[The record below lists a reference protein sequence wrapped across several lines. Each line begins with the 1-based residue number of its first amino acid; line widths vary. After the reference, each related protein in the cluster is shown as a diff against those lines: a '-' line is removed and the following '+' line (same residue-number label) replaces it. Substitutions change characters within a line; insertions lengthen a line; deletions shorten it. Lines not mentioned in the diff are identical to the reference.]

1 MAELCLPP
9 QPPRVSVIVPVFN
22 GGADLD
28 RCLAAIAASTL
39 KPWECIVVD
48 DASTDGMVRLSAER
62 HGARVIRLDRQQGPG
77 AARNQGAK
85 EASGD
90 ILFFVDADVM
100 LHGDAL
106 ALAVGTFESEP
117 DVSAVFGSYDDEPDH
132 RSFLSQYR
140 NLFHHWVHQAADT
153 EATTFWAGC
162 GAIRRAVFMAVGGFD
177 CDYRYPSIEDIEL
190 GGRLR
195 RAGHRIRLNKAM
207 FGRHLK
213 QWRFWNM
220 IVTDIF
226 VRGAPWMRLLLRD
239 RQVPNQLNLSYRSRM
254 ATVMAVLLLI
264 AVLILP
270 AAGHWAAIAPITVF
284 LLAAATCGTLAGA
297 RGGRGA
303 RAGAA
308 GLAIV
313 APVLTWVAAPDPLAI
328 IPLSLCFGL
337 VLTHLSFY
345 RLILARRGI
354 TFAIAVVPMQLVF
367 FLGCAVSVPLGIVG
381 FLMSGGV
388 SE

>member
-1 MAELCLPP
+1 
-9 QPPRVSVIVPVFN
+9 
-22 GGADLD
+22 
-28 RCLAAIAASTL
+28 
-39 KPWECIVVD
+39 
-48 DASTDGMVRLSAER
+48 MVRRSAER

-77 AARNQGAK
+77 AARNRGAK

-90 ILFFVDADVM
+90 ILFFVDADVV
-100 LHGDAL
+100 LHDDAL

-117 DVSAVFGSYDDEPDH
+117 NVCAVFGSYDDEPAH

-140 NLFHHWVHQAADT
+140 NLFHHWVHQASDT
-153 EATTFWAGC
+153 EASTFWAGC
-162 GAIRRAVFMAVGGFD
+162 GAIRRMVFMESGGFD

-195 RAGHRIRLNKAM
+195 RAGHRIRLNKSM

-220 IVTDIF
+220 VFTDIF

-239 RQVPNQLNLSYRSRM
+239 RQVPSQLNLSYRSRM
-254 ATVMAVLLLI
+254 ATMIAVLLL
-264 AVLILP
+264 ASVLVLP
-270 AAGHWAAIAPITVF
+270 AAGRWAAIAPMAVF
-284 LLAAATCGTLAGA
+284 LLAAVTCGALAGA
-297 RGGRGA
+297 HAARGMT
-303 RAGAA
+303 AGAVA

-328 IPLSLCFGL
+328 IPLSLCLAL
-337 VLTHLSFY
+337 VLTHLPFY

-354 TFAIAVVPMQLVF
+354 IFAMAVVPLQVVF

-381 FLMSGGV
+381 FLMSRGI
-388 SE
+388 SD